1 MSKIG
6 DLKVEI
12 ATLKQKISNAD
23 SSISRLNAQKPS
35 IDACSKIP
43 KWDYRY
49 REQGCSGLPS
59 KLSAI
64 NSIRSLNT
72 SKQKLVSQLQALE
85 IKLLAE
91 EVIHENYLREQ
102 EILQQTF
109 ITDTG
114 EQTAS
119 QSVEISKQEAEK
131 AKQEQAKA
139 NQELMK
145 LRVESARA
153 EVASRLADKGNTE
166 GAKVLLGVEGSEE
179 SWKKPVMMG
188 GILLASLGIG
198 FGIYK
203 MIK

>member
-12 ATLKQKISNAD
+12 ATLKQRVLNIDRDIATLSAHLVKCGKLNVGTSAYRVLRCGHTYVQSGEIK
-23 SSISRLNAQKPS
+23 RLNDTKRQ
-35 IDACSKIP
+35 
-43 KWDYRY
+43 
-49 REQGCSGLPS
+49 
-59 KLSAI
+59 
-64 NSIRSLNT
+64 LNT
-72 SKQKLVSQLQALE
+72 QIQALE

-153 EVASRLADKGNTE
+153 AAASRLAEKGNTE

-203 MIK
+203 MMK